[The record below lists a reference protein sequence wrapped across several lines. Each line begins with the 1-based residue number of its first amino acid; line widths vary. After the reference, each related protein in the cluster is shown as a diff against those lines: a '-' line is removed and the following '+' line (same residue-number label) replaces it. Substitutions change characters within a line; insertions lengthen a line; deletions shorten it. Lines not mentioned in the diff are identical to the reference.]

1 MLTIEQITA
10 STTSYTTM
18 QIEKKNKEV
27 TEKEAASRLEAMC
40 SRAEHCTFDMQEKM
54 KRWGIDNDI
63 QMRIIASLKK
73 NKYIND
79 ERYARAFARDK
90 IEYNKWGRRKVDQ
103 ALRIKRIDEDIR
115 NRVLN
120 EIDNSKYAETLQPL
134 LIAKMKSTKANSDY
148 ELSCK
153 LIRFALGRGFEYE
166 DIKNCLAH
174 IIGTV
179 DDY

>member
-1 MLTIEQITA
+1 
-10 STTSYTTM
+10 M
-18 QIEKKNKEV
+18 QINKKNKEI
-27 TEKEAASRLEAMC
+27 TEKEAISKLEAMC
-40 SRAEHCTFDMQEKM
+40 SRAEHCSFDMQEKM
-54 KRWGIDNDI
+54 KRWGVDNGI
-63 QMRIIASLKK
+63 QERIIASLKK
-73 NKYIND
+73 NKFIND

-103 ALRIKRIDEDIR
+103 ALRMKHIDEDIR

-166 DIKNCLAH
+166 DIKNCLSH